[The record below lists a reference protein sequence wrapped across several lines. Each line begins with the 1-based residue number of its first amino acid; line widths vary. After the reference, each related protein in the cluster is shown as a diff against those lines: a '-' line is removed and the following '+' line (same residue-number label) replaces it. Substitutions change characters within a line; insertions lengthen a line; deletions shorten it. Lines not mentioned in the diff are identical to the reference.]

1 MTIRDRVIQTGN
13 IALPGDLFRFAE
25 PGAWIRA
32 PTSPPIRSNAAL
44 AGLFREAAE
53 AAGGKLEAAVR
64 AGRVLRQQGVAGRD
78 EDRAA

>member
-1 MTIRDRVIQTGN
+1 MRVY
-13 IALPGDLFRFAE
+13 IALAGDLFRFAE
-25 PGAWIRA
+25 PGASVCA
-32 PTSPPIRSNAAL
+32 PTSPPIRPPIRSNAPL